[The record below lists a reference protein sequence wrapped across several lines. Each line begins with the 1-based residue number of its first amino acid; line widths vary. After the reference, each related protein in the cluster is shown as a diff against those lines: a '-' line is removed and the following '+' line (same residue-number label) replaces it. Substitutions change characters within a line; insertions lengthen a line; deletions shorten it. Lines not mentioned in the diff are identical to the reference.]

1 MSHQMTTSPHPSPP
15 PSPAG
20 RWLLTSVVML
30 GILTTALSLSAL
42 RSTAP
47 GFLDPVGWSSAG
59 STQAQ
64 APAVA
69 PAALAPG
76 VAQPAGFTAPRAAAP
91 ASQAQAKKYSV
102 MIHNYAYSP
111 AALTVKVGDTVT
123 WTNMDS
129 APHTVTVT
137 DGPVKFD
144 SGNLE
149 EGDSFSYTFKK
160 AGTYSYYCAVHP
172 DMTGKVTATKGG
184 SQPSPSPSPSPTP
197 SPSPSP
203 GPGHPAPA
211 PRSACIGLQ
220 AAADAF
226 LRHFYA
232 AHLEES
238 PSQQV
243 ADVLAIDQYVKTH
256 TVLIEHMIKPVIAG
270 SDRALTVFLQHVY
283 AAHLEASPSQQAADI
298 LALDQYV
305 KTHTVMIAHMIK
317 PFIGSAGGC

>member
-1 MSHQMTTSPHPSPP
+1 MSHQMTTSPQHPPHP
-15 PSPAG
+15 GPAG
-20 RWLLTSVVML
+20 RWLLTSVVIL
-30 GILTTALSLSAL
+30 GVLTTALSLSAL
-42 RSTAP
+42 RSPAP
-47 GFLDPVGWSSAG
+47 GLLDPVGWSSPA

-64 APAVA
+64 APAA
-69 PAALAPG
+69 PAAMGPG
-76 VAQPAGFTAPRAAAP
+76 VAQPVGFTAPRAAA
-91 ASQAQAKKYSV
+91 ASQAQAEKYSV

-144 SGNLE
+144 SGNLQ
-149 EGDSFSYTFKK
+149 EGESFSYTFKK

-172 DMTGKVTATKGG
+172 DMTGKVTATGG
-184 SQPSPSPSPSPTP
+184 GQPSPSPTP
-197 SPSPSP
+197 SPTPSP
-203 GPGHPAPA
+203 GPGHPAPS
-211 PRSACIGLQ
+211 SACIGLQ

-243 ADVLAIDQYVKTH
+243 ADVLAVDQYVRTH

-283 AAHLEASPSQQAADI
+283 AAHLEASPSQQVADV
-298 LALDQYV
+298 LALDRYV
-305 KTHTVMIAHMIK
+305 TTHTVMIEHMIK
-317 PFIGSAGGC
+317 PFVGSAGGC